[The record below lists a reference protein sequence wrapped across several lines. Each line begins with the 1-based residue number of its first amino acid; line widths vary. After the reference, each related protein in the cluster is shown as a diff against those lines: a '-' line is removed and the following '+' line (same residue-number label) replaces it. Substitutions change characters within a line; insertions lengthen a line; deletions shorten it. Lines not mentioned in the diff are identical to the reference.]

1 MLFYAKNP
9 QYILCV
15 SIILATDE
23 LFYVC
28 RLQICRL
35 ARNFRAFLIEK
46 ELKFIYSIF
55 GFLIKTTPVPKTPLT
70 KIEYPKTSRKL
81 SPTNQAELARY
92 LVKSFSRWLRV
103 PAWKLLMGG
112 TL

>member
-55 GFLIKTTPVPKTPLT
+55 GFLIKTTP
-70 KIEYPKTSRKL
+70 IEYPKTSRKL

-103 PAWKLLMGG
+103 PAWKLMGG